1 MDSHFWHILEELS
14 FSAYLLQYKIIVWFF
29 ASRQGDVILTT
40 PFIFLLA
47 VSVFVFSYFLS
58 IPYYILFERP
68 IKNILD
74 LILFPKQSIF
84 KRRKDVEEDSEE
96 ETETEAEEEV

>member
-1 MDSHFWHILEELS
+1 M
-14 FSAYLLQYKIIVWFF
+14 
-29 ASRQGDVILTT
+29 
-40 PFIFLLA
+40 
-47 VSVFVFSYFLS
+47 FSYFLS

-84 KRRKDVEEDSEE
+84 KKRKDVEEDSDEESETEE
-96 ETETEAEEEV
+96 EDTNIETAPLESDQNEPLPP